1 MYLSFFNKEIHE
13 EIDAKDVAQSDVES
27 TDNTGKDS
35 LKRFRSKMATTTL
48 KYIKGSEDIKAEDEV
63 TRVMG
68 CATMWHESSDEM
80 TEMIKSI
87 FRIDEDYSAR

>member
-1 MYLSFFNKEIHE
+1 MLPRGPGGNRLESLST
-13 EIDAKDVAQSDVES
+13 
-27 TDNTGKDS
+27 TD
-35 LKRFRSKMATTTL
+35 FR
-48 KYIKGSEDIKAEDEV
+48 EEDER
-63 TRVMG
+63 TRIMG